1 MDLRQKK
8 QAHLQLSDP
17 TDSGDAWIWR
27 AMALPSPLHVVNHL
41 SHDRSEKEAT
51 AFLAAFKVRTDGRP
65 PLFRG
70 FPLPGRPARA
80 LRCQLCQLWHQL
92 AVLGVVEN
100 RPECMGEGVAEFT
113 PPRGWTQAFRAPH
126 GWGCP
131 QGTRTV

>member
-65 PLFRG
+65 PLFSSDK
-70 FPLPGRPARA
+70 LPAYIEALIAHYSMPAPPPRRHGLGRPRK
-80 LRCQLCQLWHQL
+80 RPRR
-92 AVLGVVEN
+92 VLD
-100 RPECMGEGVAEFT
+100 PDL
-113 PPRGWTQAFRAPH
+113 H
-126 GWGCP
+126 
-131 QGTRTV
+131 